1 MNNKETSLVNKNKKV
16 TFSQASVVKKTDL
29 FVNYKSS
36 DQAKK
41 VKRQRRNTWIFLAVN
56 VVIVAAI
63 FIYQFCFKET
73 KPLSALFAE
82 KPFYRYFFI
91 SLGILAVYYLVAGL
105 TYSILLKRTTGKFRF
120 WLGLQIAIVGKY
132 WDSITPFGSGG
143 QFAQV
148 AHGSKKGLPGDVTT
162 SVVVGKYM
170 ISMIA
175 FVAIGIVALCIPID
189 TFTSGK
195 VIYILAAVG
204 VGINILLTTFVW
216 IVSVNRKLCAVIVIG
231 TIKLL
236 YKMKI
241 VKNYNRAKI
250 KAIRF
255 VKQYQKAFKYFVKSP
270 WVFIS
275 EFFLS
280 LLEWLLI
287 SSIAYMIYLAFNPT
301 GSVSIVTI
309 IAMSFLCTFAT
320 CFIPLPGG
328 SGAAEISFAA
338 LFSKLFSEGAT
349 FWALIFWRI
358 FTYYIL
364 IVVGFV
370 FTITDQFVTKR
381 LNRTGSINFVR
392 KNK

>member
-1 MNNKETSLVNKNKKV
+1 MNYKESSIVKANNKITLSDSQKIKNNK
-16 TFSQASVVKKTDL
+16 L
-29 FVNYKSS
+29 FVNFMSS

-41 VKRQRRNTWIFLAVN
+41 AKSNRRNTWIFLAVN
-56 VVIVAAI
+56 IAIVAAI

-91 SLGILAVYYLVAGL
+91 ALGILFVYYLISAIS
-105 TYSILLKRTTGKFRF
+105 YSILLKKTTGKFRF
-120 WLGLQIAIVGKY
+120 WLALQIAIVGKY
-132 WDSITPFGSGG
+132 WDNITPFGSGG

-148 AHGSKKGLPGDVTT
+148 AHGSKKGISGDITT
-162 SVVVGKYM
+162 SIVVGKYM
-170 ISMIA
+170 IGMLS
-175 FVAIGIVALCIPID
+175 FCSIGIAALCIPID

-204 VGINILLTTFVW
+204 VGINILLTAFVW
-216 IVSVNRKLCAVIVIG
+216 IISVNRKLCAKLVLG

-236 YKMKI
+236 HKIKI

-255 VKQYQKAFKYFVKSP
+255 VKQYQKAFKCFVKSP
-270 WVFIS
+270 LVFIS
-275 EFFLS
+275 EYITNI
-280 LLEWLLI
+280 LEWLLI

-301 GSVSIVTI
+301 GTVSIVTI
-309 IAMSFLCTFAT
+309 LAMSFLCTFAT
-320 CFIPLPGG
+320 SFIPLPGG

-338 LFSKLFSEGAT
+338 LFSKLFTEGAT

-358 FTYYIL
+358 FTYYIV
-364 IVVGFV
+364 IIIGFL
-370 FTITDQFVTKR
+370 FTITDQFTSRRFNKS
-381 LNRTGSINFVR
+381 NNHYFVR
-392 KNK
+392 KAK